1 MCNCNAHVIS
11 LEIGS
16 IYLYQLWLQYR
27 RKWMRKRGWFFF
39 IILSQHTKQYEK
51 LKLNFLGSKTT
62 TWDGKNKNFHKKG
75 KLKIK
80 EKQK

>member
-1 MCNCNAHVIS
+1 
-11 LEIGS
+11 
-16 IYLYQLWLQYR
+16 
-27 RKWMRKRGWFFF
+27 MRKKGWFFF

-62 TWDGKNKNFHKKG
+62 TWDGKNKDFHKKG

>member
-1 MCNCNAHVIS
+1 MDQYTFINYGCNIDANECVK
-11 LEIGS
+11 EVG
-16 IYLYQLWLQYR
+16 
-27 RKWMRKRGWFFF
+27 FFF